1 MFFLL
6 YMMICCKK
14 CIGRYSQLE
23 KYLIAKIPLV
33 WVPGS
38 LASVCGQSW
47 QCNKSMIWWF
57 SSTQWNHCE
66 YAFKSLTTR
75 IVTLKNKNP
84 NFVTL
89 RSKLSL
95 FCGQCWEW
103 SCEMWARSQSGV
115 ELNRR
120 LAGWAQYTIQAG
132 RSWHNPQYL
141 ECHKSQYC
149 PHTAHFTLHIKFLWT
164 PVLHCLLHT
173 FHCSVQSVRQDK
185 GRSPLTYHWTRGSKL
200 HYCTSVK

>member
-1 MFFLL
+1 
-6 YMMICCKK
+6 MICCKK

-47 QCNKSMIWWF
+47 QCNKSMIIWF

-95 FCGQCWEW
+95 LWAMLGVKLWNVGSVSIRCWAEQKVGW
-103 SCEMWARSQSGV
+103 LGTIHNTGWEELAQSTISGMSQV
-115 ELNRR
+115 
-120 LAGWAQYTIQAG
+120 TILPAHCTL
-132 RSWHNPQYL
+132 HNSH
-141 ECHKSQYC
+141 C
-149 PHTAHFTLHIKFLWT
+149 TLHIKFLWT
-164 PVLHCLLHT
+164 PMLDCLLHT